1 MSELLIKEMTSTPSI
16 AVGHNAVVTG
26 GTGTSSLES
35 LSVQDEA
42 SGAIEIVPAAALF
55 VLIGAE
61 PPHSVAARDIE
72 RDRWEFVV
80 TGADLLAVGHPPE
93 SWPLQRPNRAC
104 RVFVVGDVRSGSVP
118 VDEGLDGGG
127 DRTERGRA
135 RALARPDQTLRI
147 DFAGRA
153 GK

>member
-1 MSELLIKEMTSTPSI
+1 MSEYLIKEITSTPSI
-16 AVGHNAVVTG
+16 AVRHNAVVTG

-35 LSVQDEA
+35 LTVQDEA

-80 TGADLLAVGHPPE
+80 HGGRPPGGRPPSGELAAPASE
-93 SWPLQRPNRAC
+93 SSLP
-104 RVFVVGDVRSGSVP
+104 
-118 VDEGLDGGG
+118 GL
-127 DRTERGRA
+127 RGR
-135 RALARPDQTLRI
+135 RRPQRI
-147 DFAGRA
+147 GASR
-153 GK
+153 